1 MEFVLT
7 KVLSNKNLKSD
18 GLEVKNIT
26 RLVSSFLEEKN
37 KPIKQSKTQSI
48 LKRTS
53 EFQNKNEYNY
63 KKQPK

>member
-7 KVLSNKNLKSD
+7 KVLSNKNLNSD